1 MIHRA
6 WAIGVLMLSTL
17 VQANP
22 LFFGR
27 DERVRMPVQQA
38 PWSALGQLETRSGQI
53 CTVSLVAAQWA
64 LTAGHCLFDEK
75 GRPDPVI
82 SVEFGLEG
90 ERVRA
95 HIQVVRSYWPPTL
108 RAGLRVHADGLSIRN
123 DATKLDYALLHLKL
137 PVPARIAQPIAVFK
151 GDQAALRLA
160 LDQAGWRVTQ
170 AGYPDDDQTH
180 LLGHRGCRVT
190 ALTANHVLTH
200 RCDTLAGDSGSPLLM
215 QQGKQWVLIGVQ
227 SSAPATADR
236 ATEDNRAASVTGMQ
250 DWLHQHLPD

>member
-1 MIHRA
+1 MSYLR
-6 WAIGVLMLSTL
+6 WAIGMLMCSALA
-17 VQANP
+17 QANP

-53 CTVSLVAAQWA
+53 CTVSLVASQWA

-82 SVEFGLEG
+82 GVDFGLEG
-90 ERVRA
+90 ERVAA
-95 HIQVVRSYWPPTL
+95 HVRVVKRYLQPAL

-123 DATKLDYALLHLKL
+123 EASSLDYALLHLQYAL
-137 PVPARIAQPIAVFK
+137 PIQPIALFK
-151 GDQAALRLA
+151 GNQADLRQALA
-160 LDQAGWRVTQ
+160 KTGWRVTQ

-180 LLGHRGCRVT
+180 LLGHPGCRVT
-190 ALTANHVLTH
+190 ALTPDHVLTH

-215 QQGKQWVLIGVQ
+215 QQDGQWVLIGVQ
-227 SSAPATADR
+227 SSAPAAADR
-236 ATEDNRAASVTGMQ
+236 GREDNRAASLTGMQ
-250 DWLHQHLPD
+250 GWLRRYLPD